1 MRFIYNIFLIIVV
14 SLFLFSCEGFKLKK
28 KAESGEEF
36 LIEKKDPLILP
47 PDFSKLPKPD
57 EQTKTTDK
65 EVNIKSV
72 FDGDQTSSEKDIDDS
87 PSNSN
92 LKKSISEKIKKVF
105 ERINFLKKRSYK
117 FFIKRLQ
124 I

>member
-1 MRFIYNIFLIIVV
+1 MRFIHNIFIILTV
-14 SLFLFSCEGFKLKK
+14 SLFLFSCGGFKLKK
-28 KAESGEEF
+28 KADSGEEF

-57 EQTKTTDK
+57 EQPETIDK

-72 FDGDQTSSEKDIDDS
+72 FDGDQTSSEKDIDLT

-92 LKKSISEKIKKVF
+92 LKKSISEKIKK
-105 ERINFLKKRSYK
+105 
-117 FFIKRLQ
+117 Q
-124 I
+124 

>member
-1 MRFIYNIFLIIVV
+1 MRFIHNIFIIFTV
-14 SLFLFSCEGFKLKK
+14 SLFLFSCAGFKLKK
-28 KAESGEEF
+28 KADSGEEF

-57 EQTKTTDK
+57 EQPETIDK

-72 FDGDQTSSEKDIDDS
+72 FDGDQTSSEKDIDLT

-92 LKKSISEKIKKVF
+92 LKKSISEKIKK
-105 ERINFLKKRSYK
+105 
-117 FFIKRLQ
+117 Q
-124 I
+124 